1 MGKMIDAQSIT
12 VATAACYED
21 AGEGSR
27 ALGPIFRRVFWFS
40 VIGAAFIG
48 LIALVQ
54 AYLFPGGHTS
64 ATWLMGRR
72 IYLS

>member
-21 AGEGSR
+21 SREGLN

-40 VIGAAFIG
+40 VLGAAFIG
-48 LIALVQ
+48 LVAFIQ
-54 AYLFPGGHTS
+54 AYLFPGVIPPPP
-64 ATWLMGRR
+64 AP
-72 IYLS
+72 